1 MLGDTRGN
9 RRGDAGADMGANQ
22 ASRMQSLITSFIV
35 RSSLGRAAHRT
46 KAANVRARASGGIL
60 ASVKVVFSLLAVAFL
75 TANPAS
81 LSLFDSRSVRD
92 ARRHAR

>member
-9 RRGDAGADMGANQ
+9 KRGDAGAETGANQ
-22 ASRMQSLITSFIV
+22 ASRMQSLITSLIV

-46 KAANVRARASGGIL
+46 SAANVRARASGGIL
-60 ASVKVVFSLLAVAFL
+60 ASVNVVFKRLAVAFL

-81 LSLFDSRSVRD
+81 LSLFKRSSS
-92 ARRHAR
+92 

>member
-9 RRGDAGADMGANQ
+9 KRGDAGSLTGANQ
-22 ASRMQSLITSFIV
+22 ASRIQSLITSFIV

-46 KAANVRARASGGIL
+46 SAANVRARASGGIL
-60 ASVKVVFSLLAVAFL
+60 ASVKVVFRRLAVAFL

-81 LSLFDSRSVRD
+81 RNLLSKSSS
-92 ARRHAR
+92 

>member
-9 RRGDAGADMGANQ
+9 KRGDAGAETGANQ
-22 ASRMQSLITSFIV
+22 ASRMQSLITSLIV

-46 KAANVRARASGGIL
+46 SAANVLARASGGIL
-60 ASVKVVFSLLAVAFL
+60 ASVNVVFSLRAVAFL

-81 LSLFDSRSVRD
+81 RNLLSKSSS
-92 ARRHAR
+92 

>member
-1 MLGDTRGN
+1 MLGDTRGSK
-9 RRGDAGADMGANQ
+9 RGDAGADTGANQ

-46 KAANVRARASGGIL
+46 SAANVRARASGGIL
-60 ASVKVVFSLLAVAFL
+60 VSVSVVLSLLAVAFL

-81 LSLFDSRSVRD
+81 LKRFSRSSS
-92 ARRHAR
+92 